1 MASDKTNEDRPLVL
15 LTGASGNIGSGFR
28 DDYIEQYRADYRLRI
43 AAHSAGFADDRFDD
57 VISLDV
63 EDAAQCRAACEGV
76 QTVVHMAASPD
87 WQGDFCDDLY
97 RPNILGAYHMFE
109 GARAAGCRRLVYA
122 SSVHAIMGYPV
133 DYQAHADD
141 PARPDTMYGVTKVF
155 GESLCS
161 SYAYEHGLS
170 CIAIRIGAYV
180 AAEDHAKVADS
191 ANPQLLDIVISQRD
205 MSQLIHR
212 CILAPDDIT
221 YAVVNGLSD
230 NRFKRMDIEETKRLL
245 GYEPQDDA
253 FGWSAVVD
261 LGPEV
266 KV

>member
-1 MASDKTNEDRPLVL
+1 MTNDTTNGALPLVL
-15 LTGASGNIGSGFR
+15 LTGAGGNIGSGFR
-28 DDYIEQYRADYRLRI
+28 DDYIARYQGDYRLRL
-43 AAHSAGFADDRFDD
+43 AAHNPDFTDDRFGD
-57 VISLDV
+57 VVELDI
-63 EDAAQCRAACEGV
+63 EDAEQCRAACEGV
-76 QTVVHMAASPD
+76 QTVVHLAASPD
-87 WQGDFCDDLY
+87 WQGDFCDDLF
-97 RPNILGAYHMFE
+97 RPNIIGAYHMFE
-109 GARAAGCRRLVYA
+109 AARQAGCRRMVYA

-133 DYQAHADD
+133 DYQAHTDD

-161 SYAYEHGLS
+161 SFAYEHGLS

-180 AAEDHAKVADS
+180 AEDDHAEVTGS

-212 CILAPDDIT
+212 CIVAPDDIT
-221 YAVVNGLSD
+221 YAIVNGISD

-253 FGWSAVVD
+253 FGWSAEVD
-261 LGPEV
+261 FGPEV